1 MYVFEQL
8 KYIFC
13 VWFSIFFIFS
23 IIITQSKRADKS
35 GMEAHTFIAN
45 RDRDRQ
51 ICDCKAT
58 RNSWLRHKRIF
69 LHLILGKSFSVLM
82 LMYEIM
88 LAVNLKQ
95 NKKTWEKGLSVEEL
109 LFSGLPVWNFLD
121 CWLMLE
127 SPTHCG
133 CWHSCVDGPRQA

>member
-23 IIITQSKRADKS
+23 IIITQSKWTDKS
-35 GMEAHTFIAN
+35 GMVAYTFIAN

-95 NKKTWEKGLSVEEL
+95 NKTKNLGKGIVSWGIAFLRFTCVEFSWL
-109 LFSGLPVWNFLD
+109 LINVGEPNPLWLLAFL
-121 CWLMLE
+121 CRW
-127 SPTHCG
+127 
-133 CWHSCVDGPRQA
+133 A